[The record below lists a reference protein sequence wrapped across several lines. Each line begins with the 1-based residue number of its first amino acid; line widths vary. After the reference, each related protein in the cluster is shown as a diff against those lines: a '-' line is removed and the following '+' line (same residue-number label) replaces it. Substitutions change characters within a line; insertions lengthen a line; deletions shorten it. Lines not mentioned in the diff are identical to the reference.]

1 MDEITATE
9 RLKKQYAR
17 QNEFIKLKYDRIAL
31 TTPAGTKDRIKAII
45 GESASV
51 NAWIYALIDKEL
63 KRQEKKQG
71 VQPSKDQDKKL

>member
-17 QNEFIKLKYDRIAL
+17 QNEFIKNKYDRIAL
-31 TTPAGTKDRIKAII
+31 TAPAGTKDRIKAII

-51 NAWIYALIDKEL
+51 NAWIFALIDKEL